1 MRYFEIQ
8 KNVYYDSV
16 TLMLLSSEINKLNG
30 IAQAAVMM
38 GTAHNIQLMT
48 DAGLL
53 TAQDGSNITPNDLII
68 GMIGQD
74 EPVLDNAKQVLK
86 EFFENKKSAS
96 ENDEKIHVSSLD
108 GAVTEMPDANIAVI
122 SVPGRYAAR
131 EAMKALKKN
140 LHVLLFSDNVS
151 LEEEIS
157 LKEYAAGHGLLMM
170 GPDCGTAVIN
180 GIALGFANVVR
191 RGSIGIAAAS
201 GTGLQELTCLIHR
214 LGGGISQGLGTGG
227 RDLKAAVGGRMMLLE
242 LQALAQDAD
251 TKVIGI
257 ISKPGDETVM
267 RRIIEYCNQIAK
279 PVAACFMGPKKDMDY
294 GKILLT
300 DTIEELGKALT
311 ALEKGMD
318 ERAATERMRQI
329 RDTKTFSGEQAG
341 HLKPEQKYIR
351 ALYSGGTLAYE
362 ALLLMEPKLKQVY
375 SNISTHKE
383 YLLENPEESK
393 CHTILDMG
401 EDYFTNGMPHPM
413 IDMRLRSQRMRR
425 EAKDRNTGIFLLD
438 CVLGF
443 GCHEDPAAELVRMI
457 DETRKENPDRHYIFI
472 ASVCGTDDDLQCRIS
487 QVRALK
493 AAGVLVM
500 DSNAEAVRLALEI
513 AESMM

>member
-30 IAQAAVMM
+30 ISQAAVMM

-53 TAQDGSNITPNDLII
+53 TSEEGNNITPNDLII
-68 GMIGQD
+68 GMLGQD
-74 EPVLDNAKQVLK
+74 EPVLENAKQTLK
-86 EFFENKKSAS
+86 EFFENKKSTS
-96 ENDEKIHVSSLD
+96 ENEEKLHVSSLD
-108 GAVTEMPDANIAVI
+108 GGMAEMPDANFAVI

-151 LEEEIS
+151 LEEEIA
-157 LKEYAAGHGLLMM
+157 LKEYAVSHELLMM
-170 GPDCGTAVIN
+170 GPDCGTAFIN
-180 GIALGFANVVR
+180 GVALGFANVIR
-191 RGSIGIAAAS
+191 RGKIGIAAAS
-201 GTGLQELTCLIHR
+201 GTGLQELACLIHR
-214 LGGGISQGLGTGG
+214 MGGGISQGLGTGG
-227 RDLKAAVGGRMMLLE
+227 RDLKAAIGGKMMLLE

-251 TKVIGI
+251 TEVIGI
-257 ISKPGDETVM
+257 ISKPGDELVM
-267 RRIIEYCNQIAK
+267 KKIIEYCNQISK
-279 PVAACFMGPKKDMDY
+279 PVAACFMGAKKDMDY
-294 GKILLT
+294 GRILLA
-300 DTIEELGKALT
+300 DTIEELSKALT
-311 ALEKGMD
+311 ALEKGRNQD
-318 ERAATERMRQI
+318 EALECMRHIKDTRALAR
-329 RDTKTFSGEQAG
+329 EQAEYLQPG
-341 HLKPEQKYIR
+341 QKYIR

-362 ALLLMEPKLKQVY
+362 ALLLLEPKLKEVY

-383 YLLENPEESK
+383 YLLMNPEESK

-413 IDMRLRSQRMRR
+413 IDMRLRRQRMKR
-425 EAKDRNTGIFLLD
+425 EAKDKTTGVFLVD

-443 GCHEDPAAELVRMI
+443 GCHEDPAGELVEMI
-457 DETRKENPDRHYIFI
+457 NEIRKENPECNYIFI
-472 ASVCGTDDDLQCRIS
+472 ASVCGTDDDLQCRLS
-487 QVRALK
+487 QVRTLE

-513 AESMM
+513 AEYMM